1 MTFDQAL
8 AARIR
13 GHLGKR
19 ASVVEKQMF
28 GGVTF
33 MLRGNMCCG
42 VHRDALI
49 ARVGPQEAV
58 KALAEPHT
66 RVFDLTGRPMKAW
79 VLVEPEGIAGAALG
93 KWVATLVHPSS
104 RRRRVVRS
112 TDPRP
117 PLASQSQV

>member
-1 MTFDQAL
+1 MTFDQTL
-8 AARIR
+8 ATRIR
-13 GHLGKR
+13 RLLASR
-19 ASVVEKQMF
+19 AGVVEKKMF

-49 ARVGPQEAV
+49 ARIGPVEAV

-79 VLVEPEGIAGAALG
+79 VLVEPEGIAGDAPLG
-93 KWVATLVHPSS
+93 KWVDRAAKYAESLPSK
-104 RRRRVVRS
+104 
-112 TDPRP
+112 
-117 PLASQSQV
+117 

>member
-1 MTFDQAL
+1 MTFDETL

-13 GHLGKR
+13 RLLGKR
-19 ASVVEKQMF
+19 AGVVEKKMF

-49 ARVGPQEAV
+49 ARVGPAEAV
-58 KALAEPHT
+58 KALDEPHT

-79 VLVEPEGIAGAALG
+79 VLVEPEGIAGDAPLE
-93 KWVATLVHPSS
+93 KWVDRAAKYAESF
-104 RRRRVVRS
+104 
-112 TDPRP
+112 P
-117 PLASQSQV
+117 PK

>member
-1 MTFDQAL
+1 MTFDETL

-13 GHLGKR
+13 RLLGKR
-19 ASVVEKQMF
+19 AGVVEKKMF

-33 MLRGNMCCG
+33 MLRGNKCCG

-49 ARVGPQEAV
+49 ARVGAEEAV

-79 VLVEPEGIAGAALG
+79 ILVEPEGIAGDASLA
-93 KWVATLVHPSS
+93 KWVERATKYAESL
-104 RRRRVVRS
+104 
-112 TDPRP
+112 P
-117 PLASQSQV
+117 PK